1 MTIRP
6 TLSLLLPALVA
17 GLLPACSKEGK
28 PDAKPTASAAPA
40 VSAAPSAPTRPAL
53 GAFAKLP
60 ERGAGADLGPAERV
74 KLGRMLYFDA
84 RLSKNHDVSCNSC
97 HDLARY
103 GVDGEK
109 TSPGHKKQRGG
120 RNSPTVYNAALHFR
134 QFWDGRAA
142 DVEEQATGPVMNPV
156 EMAMP
161 DEKRVVDTLSSMPE
175 YVELFAK
182 SFPGE
187 KAPIT
192 LKNAGRA
199 IGAFERLL
207 VTPSRFDAYVG
218 GRDDAL
224 SPAEVKGL
232 VTFISSGCTAC
243 HNGAAIGGGSYQKL
257 GLVKPWPDAK
267 DEGREQVTKQA
278 SDRQM
283 FKVPSLR
290 NIDKTAPYF
299 HDGSV
304 ASLETAVKLMAHH
317 QLGRELSDAD
327 VASVVTFL
335 KALTG
340 ELPKELIT
348 APELPKSTAKT
359 PKPDP
364 R

>member
-1 MTIRP
+1 MRHLIISTIAAA
-6 TLSLLLPALVA
+6 SLA
-17 GLLPACSKEGK
+17 ACSKDSP
-28 PDAKPTASAAPA
+28 PDPRPAAPSAAVGSAAPA
-40 VSAAPSAPTRPAL
+40 APKRPDL

-60 ERGAGADLGPAERV
+60 ATAAAAEPGPTERATLG
-74 KLGRMLYFDA
+74 KLLYFDA

-97 HDLARY
+97 HDLAKY

-109 TSPGHKKQRGG
+109 TSPGHKKQRGD

-161 DEKRVVDTLSSMPE
+161 DERRVVDTLASIPE
-175 YVELFAK
+175 YKELFAK
-182 SFPGE
+182 SFPGDKE
-187 KAPIT
+187 PIS

-199 IGAFERLL
+199 IAAFERKLL
-207 VTPSRFDAYVG
+207 TPSRFDKYLG
-218 GRDDAL
+218 GDDKAL
-224 SPAEVKGL
+224 SDDEVKGL
-232 VTFISSGCTAC
+232 VTFVSSGCAAC
-243 HNGAAIGGGSYQKL
+243 HSGPLLGGAAYQKL
-257 GLVKPWPDAK
+257 GLVKPWASTK
-267 DEGREQVTKQA
+267 DQGRAAVTKQD
-278 SDRQM
+278 SDKLM

-290 NIDKTAPYF
+290 NIDKTGPYF

-304 ASLETAVKLMAHH
+304 DTLPSAIRLMGQH

-327 VASVVTFL
+327 VRGIETFL

-340 ELPKELIT
+340 ELPRELIQP
-348 APELPKSTAKT
+348 PELPKSTAKT
-359 PKPDP
+359 PKPDA